1 MSSQIPRKYAFA
13 KQGLLGLL
21 SRLEGDVGDAA
32 GGRRVGPNIF
42 CGLGNGPFG
51 RGRCRGGCRSR
62 LRGDRLLKP
71 RALPCLLPHASASWL
86 EHSPHLVAGKEEEF
100 RSVAMAPL
108 APLDIA
114 GGYARL
120 TEYWRQVEAG
130 TMSRS
135 EFEAHRSAILMADP
149 GLGLPSS
156 LAVSSPLLQLSMEP
170 SPVGGGASPAPL
182 PPRRRL
188 GSPPRHPEAAAA
200 SIASGSQSR
209 RRTAEPA
216 PAADSVPPR
225 GIKRGRDAPLMDSEP
240 DSGLC
245 SVFGLYPAQGQRG
258 SRVPT
263 CRYQP
268 VLRVVLLPLFHLVLC
283 LLVLPPPAVFASR
296 LPPSSRLEMPS
307 SGALDVQLSFVEW
320 QYAHFLGA
328 LVEPEPPSSKPPRK
342 WARTS
347 SSRGPP
353 RAPSTKGKE
362 KAIDVDALSDGAGD
376 AEAMDDA
383 EDGAGVGG
391 NGADDGNSAGDA
403 ESSWT
408 GFAASFGYA
417 LLVSVL
423 RQFSFPL
430 SLFVM
435 PVLANDAVA
444 ADAPDEAD
452 RRAYVSAVTRLA
464 VLAER
469 WFGLRSRPEDVAG
482 FLRDFYQAW
491 DHAEQLAVRL
501 GLSGLTES
509 ARELRS
515 IIKEAAAPHAKLE
528 WLLLFLGVF
537 EEHRSW
543 IIRYTAVFSRAQ
555 AVVITNFVSGRN
567 IPPLRDPYILAV
579 AEFRDMRAD
588 GVIELDE
595 LQWQEERLG
604 RASLLAEIRRR
615 ESLGEAVLTNSG

>member
-32 GGRRVGPNIF
+32 VADELAQTFSVALEMVHSAAADAEVDVAVDSEVTDCLNLARA
-42 CGLGNGPFG
+42 
-51 RGRCRGGCRSR
+51 
-62 LRGDRLLKP
+62 RLL
-71 RALPCLLPHASASWL
+71 LHASASWL

-100 RSVAMAPL
+100 RSVAVAPL
-108 APLDIA
+108 APLDVA

-120 TEYWRQVEAG
+120 AEYRQQVEAS

-156 LAVSSPLLQLSMEP
+156 LAVSSPLLRLSMEP
-170 SPVGGGASPAPL
+170 SPVGGGASPAVAL
-182 PPRRRL
+182 L
-188 GSPPRHPEAAAA
+188 ELFSNQTLHSPVVRAATAASSPSGFAATPSEAAAA
-200 SIASGSQSR
+200 SIASGSQSC

-225 GIKRGRDAPLMDSEP
+225 GIKCGRDAPLMDVSQIPGYVRRKVNAGCECRRAATGHARGRP
-240 DSGLC
+240 AAAVPSGAAATSSL
-245 SVFGLYPAQGQRG
+245 
-258 SRVPT
+258 
-263 CRYQP
+263 
-268 VLRVVLLPLFHLVLC
+268 
-283 LLVLPPPAVFASR
+283 R
-296 LPPSSRLEMPS
+296 LPASAFFAPEMPS
-307 SGALDVQLSFVEW
+307 SGVGLAATVMFWRGEIARTLAARQALDVQLSFAEW

-342 WARTS
+342 RARTS

-391 NGADDGNSAGDA
+391 DGADDGNGAGDA

-435 PVLANDAVA
+435 PVLANNAVA

-501 GLSGLTES
+501 RLSGLTES

-515 IIKEAAAPHAKLE
+515 IIEEAAAPHP
-528 WLLLFLGVF
+528 VQ
-537 EEHRSW
+537 RSCSTCEDN
-543 IIRYTAVFSRAQ
+543 YFSDAEDDICEAQ
-555 AVVITNFVSGRN
+555 
-567 IPPLRDPYILAV
+567 
-579 AEFRDMRAD
+579 
-588 GVIELDE
+588 
-595 LQWQEERLG
+595 
-604 RASLLAEIRRR
+604 
-615 ESLGEAVLTNSG
+615 

>member
-21 SRLEGDVGDAA
+21 SWLEGDVGDAA
-32 GGRRVGPNIF
+32 AADELAQTFSVALEMVHSAAADAEVDVAVDSEVTDCLN
-42 CGLGNGPFG
+42 LA
-51 RGRCRGGCRSR
+51 
-62 LRGDRLLKP
+62 
-71 RALPCLLPHASASWL
+71 RARLLPHASASWL

-100 RSVAMAPL
+100 RSVAVAPL
-108 APLDIA
+108 APLDVA

-120 TEYWRQVEAG
+120 AEYRQQVEAG

-156 LAVSSPLLQLSMEP
+156 LAVSSPLLRLSMEP
-170 SPVGGGASPAPL
+170 SPLRAATAAS
-182 PPRRRL
+182 
-188 GSPPRHPEAAAA
+188 SPSGFAATPSEAAAT

-209 RRTAEPA
+209 RCTAEPA

-225 GIKRGRDAPLMDSEP
+225 GIKRGHDAPLMDVSQIL
-240 DSGLC
+240 GYVRCLGC
-245 SVFGLYPAQGQRG
+245 IQRKVN
-258 SRVPT
+258 S
-263 CRYQP
+263 
-268 VLRVVLLPLFHLVLC
+268 L
-283 LLVLPPPAVFASR
+283 R
-296 LPPSSRLEMPS
+296 LPASAFFAPEMPS
-307 SGALDVQLSFVEW
+307 SGVGLAATVMFWRGEIARTLAARRALDVQLSFAEW

-328 LVEPEPPSSKPPRK
+328 LVEPEPPSSKPPH
-342 WARTS
+342 
-347 SSRGPP
+347 
-353 RAPSTKGKE
+353 
-362 KAIDVDALSDGAGD
+362 GAGD

-391 NGADDGNSAGDA
+391 DGADDGNGAGDA

-408 GFAASFGYA
+408 GFTASFGYA

-423 RQFSFPL
+423 QQFSFPL

-444 ADAPDEAD
+444 TDAPDEAD

-464 VLAER
+464 VLAEQ
-469 WFGLRSRPEDVAG
+469 WFGLQSRPEDVAG

-515 IIKEAAAPHAKLE
+515 IIEEAAAPHAKLE
-528 WLLLFLGVF
+528 WLLLFPGVF

-543 IIRYTAVFSRAQ
+543 IIRYAAVFSRAQ
-555 AVVITNFVSGRN
+555 AVVIANFISGRN